1 MEIDLKNQMKPINQR
16 LERRRE
22 KEKMI
27 RMLERQRELIR
38 NREIEARLQ
47 AKIQAKKDLQDA
59 KERRIQDVRE
69 QKLIKSL
76 LKLQKRDKLLK
87 PEKPPSKAL
96 LRELARREREKIKKW
111 REKDKKALFERIKE
125 RYL

>member
-1 MEIDLKNQMKPINQR
+1 
-16 LERRRE
+16 
-22 KEKMI
+22 MI
-27 RMLERQRELIR
+27 RMLEKQRELIR

>member
-27 RMLERQRELIR
+27 RMLEKQRELIR

-47 AKIQAKKDLQDA
+47 AKIKAKKDLQDA

-76 LKLQKRDKLLK
+76 
-87 PEKPPSKAL
+87 
-96 LRELARREREKIKKW
+96 
-111 REKDKKALFERIKE
+111 
-125 RYL
+125 